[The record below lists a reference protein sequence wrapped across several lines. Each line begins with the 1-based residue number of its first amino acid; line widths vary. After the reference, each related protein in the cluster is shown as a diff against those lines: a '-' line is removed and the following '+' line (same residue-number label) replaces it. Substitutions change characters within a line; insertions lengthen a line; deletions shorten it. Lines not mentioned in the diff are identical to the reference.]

1 MATEIALDHGDGLA
15 FMVSAGLV
23 YEIVAAVCSSPQTAE
38 INAGKRAATL
48 MKWVKLGLLQAAF
61 FVAVAA
67 FIEKKRW
74 PSILGGSLAGAA
86 LALQYVHAKN
96 AGLKSDQPGTESY

>member
-1 MATEIALDHGDGLA
+1 VAAETALDQGDAMA

-48 MKWVKLGLLQAAF
+48 MKWVKLGLVQAAF
-61 FVAVAA
+61 FVVVAA
-67 FIEKKRW
+67 FIAKKRW
-74 PSILGGSLAGAA
+74 PPIAGGALAGAM
-86 LALQYVHAKN
+86 LAVQYQHAKSS
-96 AGLKSDQPGTESY
+96 GLRSGQPGTESY